1 MVKKVVF
8 DFDGT
13 LIRVNS
19 FPKWVK
25 FLLWKKLINFELLGF
40 IQLSYLI
47 FLRKIL
53 NKISHNEFKRKLIL
67 HHSDSEV
74 CAAFA
79 KKLTHELNQNVF
91 ELLKKHVKN
100 NDVIAISSAA
110 PQVYLQAFLDMIMN
124 EKLWI
129 IGSRI
134 IDNNLTVNHQETKI
148 HNLEIHNFIDKNENF
163 DCLYTDSLD
172 DSSLANRADK
182 IFLVNPDVESKSFYL
197 KNFADKTELIDQI

>member
-25 FLLWKKLINFELLGF
+25 FLLLKKLKNFEFLGF
-40 IQLSYLI
+40 LQLSYFI

-53 NKISHNEFKRKLIL
+53 NKISHDDFKQKLIL
-67 HHSDSEV
+67 HYSDSKL
-74 CAAFA
+74 CAEFA
-79 KKLTHELNQNVF
+79 EKLTHELNQNVF
-91 ELLKKHVKN
+91 EILKKHVQN
-100 NDVIAISSAA
+100 NDLIAISSAA
-110 PQVYLQAFLDMIMN
+110 PEVYLHAFFDIIMD

-129 IGSRI
+129 VGSQIHENKLI
-134 IDNNLTVNHQETKI
+134 INHKDSKI
-148 HNLEIHNFIDKNENF
+148 HNLEIHNFINKNENF

-172 DSSLANRADK
+172 DSSLANRAEK
-182 IFLVNPDVESKSFYL
+182 IILVNPNVESKSFYL
-197 KNFADKTELIDQI
+197 KNFSDKTELIDQT